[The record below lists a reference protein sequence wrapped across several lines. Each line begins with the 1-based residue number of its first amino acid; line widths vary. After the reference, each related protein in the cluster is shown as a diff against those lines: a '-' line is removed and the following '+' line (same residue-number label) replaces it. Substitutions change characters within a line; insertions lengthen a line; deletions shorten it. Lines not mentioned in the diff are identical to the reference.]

1 MMRSVPRER
10 RAAVRSAGAPV
21 HPARLPRSR
30 QRARQGSRCSP
41 TASICSRATSSAI
54 VEHFSGGNQQKVL
67 LAKGLSRPVKL
78 FIFDEPTVGVDVG
91 TRVAI
96 YGFIRDLCESGA
108 GVLLISSDLPEI
120 LHLTNRTYVMY
131 RGRPAGRA
139 RRRGD
144 HRGQR
149 AGQFLRTDARVMDR
163 KVDASAGC
171 DYSVAAAAA
180 VRPHRRAAV
189 PPGHRAHRLHA
200 LSPRFL
206 TSENLITVARQ
217 STYLTI
223 VAMGQMLALLTGGFD
238 LSVGKIV
245 AITSVVTALT
255 MAPLYA
261 AHPDATV
268 IDLTLGILAGIGA
281 GTFVGVVNGVGVAV
295 FNVSPFMM
303 TLGTAS
309 ISFGIALT
317 LTSGVPVYGL
327 PDAFGTIFG
336 FSRILDIPSPV
347 YVTAGLFV
355 AMYILLNW
363 TRMGRYFY
371 AVGGNLKASRLSGI
385 NTRFYLFMAYVL
397 CGALAAVA
405 GALLTARLETGEANI
420 GASMPLDSIAACV
433 IGGVSLRGGIGSVGN
448 VVLGAIFIGLI
459 QNGMDLAQIQSYL
472 QEVVIGVLLIL
483 AVIADQ
489 LRQFVMLRLKD

>member
-1 MMRSVPRER
+1 MERNQTPRWLAYSVPLQRLF
-10 RAAVRSAGAPV
+10 VR
-21 HPARLPRSR
+21 
-30 QRARQGSRCSP
+30 
-41 TASICSRATSSAI
+41 I
-54 VEHFSGGNQQKVL
+54 
-67 LAKGLSRPVKL
+67 
-78 FIFDEPTVGVDVG
+78 
-91 TRVAI
+91 
-96 YGFIRDLCESGA
+96 
-108 GVLLISSDLPEI
+108 GVLPFLLVMALIIFS
-120 LHLTNRTYVMY
+120 
-131 RGRPAGRA
+131 
-139 RRRGD
+139 
-144 HRGQR
+144 
-149 AGQFLRTDARVMDR
+149 
-163 KVDASAGC
+163 
-171 DYSVAAAAA
+171 
-180 VRPHRRAAV
+180 
-189 PPGHRAHRLHA
+189 A
-200 LSPRFL
+200 LSARFF

-217 STYLTI
+217 ATYLAI

-255 MAPLYA
+255 MAPLAA

-268 IDLTLGILAGIGA
+268 MTVTLGILAGVGA
-281 GTFVGVVNGVGVAV
+281 GTLVGVVNGIGVAV

-303 TLGTAS
+303 TLGTAA

-327 PDAFGTIFG
+327 PDAFGTIFN
-336 FSRILDIPSPV
+336 FSRILDVPSPV

-355 AMYILLNW
+355 AMYILLNR
-363 TRMGRYFY
+363 TRMGRYF
-371 AVGGNLKASRLSGI
+371 VGGNVKASRLSGI
-385 NTRFYLFMAYVL
+385 DTRFYLFLAYVL

-433 IGGVSLRGGIGSVGN
+433 IGGVSLRGGVGSVGN

-483 AVIADQ
+483 AVVADQ